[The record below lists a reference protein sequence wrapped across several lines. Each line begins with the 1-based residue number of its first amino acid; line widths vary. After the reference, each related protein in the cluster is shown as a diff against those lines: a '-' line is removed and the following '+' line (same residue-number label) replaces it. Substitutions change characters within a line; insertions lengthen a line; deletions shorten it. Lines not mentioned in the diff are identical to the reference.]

1 MRLGCD
7 LKGNAVKER
16 QYGKKGEEDSGKVLG
31 LFWACSGLFG
41 CRAFRVFGHG
51 REISLSGGGAVFKK
65 QIWRQV

>member
-31 LFWACSGLFG
+31 LFWA
-41 CRAFRVFGHG
+41 FRLPGFPGVRTWEGNLPI
-51 REISLSGGGAVFKK
+51 RRWSSI
-65 QIWRQV
+65 